1 LKMLTLIET
10 EEIDEIVEKHL
21 ESPELREWQ
30 KLLAYKVI
38 EIIHGYTQA
47 ELALKI
53 SDFMFWNWDKIKTL
67 AELNT
72 EELST
77 FQNAMGGLVYTEQ
90 NFFELIV
97 SSWLSKSN
105 SEARN
110 AVQSGAISINGEK
123 IADMKYDFSWDF
135 LENWS
140 LLLQKGKKN
149 LRVIRK

>member
-1 LKMLTLIET
+1 MLTLIET
-10 EEIDEIVEKHL
+10 EEIDIIVKKHF

-38 EIIHGYTQA
+38 EIIHGNIQA
-47 ELALKI
+47 DLALKI

-67 AELNT
+67 SELNT
-72 EELST
+72 DELST
-77 FQNAMGGLVYTEQ
+77 FQNAMWGLEYSNQ
-90 NFFELIV
+90 NFFEIIV
-97 SSWLSKSN
+97 QSWLSKSN

-110 AVQSGAISINGEK
+110 AVQSGAISINWEK
-123 IADMKYDFSWDF
+123 ISDMKYDFSWDF

-149 LRVIRK
+149 LRIITK